1 MVAAQ
6 SIPILGSLCISR
18 LYSPA
23 DFGSFSAWLGIVVT
37 AAVLI
42 TGRFETS
49 LAVEP
54 DGEPRKLAFKATLAT
69 SILAISALS
78 LVAIG
83 GYLAV
88 PRLHQLPTGLV
99 LFFFPA
105 ALLLAAI
112 QTWQSWAAAEG
123 AYRQLSGMRIAQAVG
138 VTAFQIIMGYV
149 RPSAAGLAFGHLM
162 GGVFG
167 LAVAARCMPID
178 LRSLLPRSGLS
189 AELRQFWSSHRRFP
203 MFSLPADLINSAS
216 GQLPTII
223 IASRFGVDA
232 SGVFALTG
240 RILGA
245 PIALIGGAFLD
256 VFKRAASTSYRT
268 HGNCREEYVRTFKV
282 LSLGGVLLA
291 AGVMWAAEPLF
302 VLLFGEPWRQSGVI
316 AIWLMPMFAL
326 RFVASPL
333 SYVFYITGKQHVD
346 LAWQCFLLGLTLAAF
361 FMSRSFQVAVESY
374 AIGYAVLYVVY
385 LSLSYRYSK

>member
-18 LYSPA
+18 LYSTA

-78 LVAIG
+78 LVAAA
-83 GYLAV
+83 GYLAA

-105 ALLLAAI
+105 ALLLAVI

-123 AYRQLSGMRIAQAVG
+123 AYRQLSWMRIAQAVG

-149 RPSAAGLAFGHLM
+149 RPSGAGLAFGHLM

-167 LAVAARCMPID
+167 LGVAARCMPVD
-178 LRSLLPRSGLS
+178 LRSLLPWSGFY
-189 AELRQFWSSHRRFP
+189 AELKQFWRSHRRFP
-203 MFSLPADLINSAS
+203 MFSLPADIINSAS

-256 VFKRAASTSYRT
+256 VFKRAASTNYRT
-268 HGNCREEYVRTFKV
+268 HGNCREEYLRTFKV

-291 AGVMWAAEPLF
+291 AGVMCAAEPLF
-302 VLLFGEPWRQSGVI
+302 VLLFGEPWRQSGAI

-346 LAWQCFLLGLTLAAF
+346 LGWQSFLLVMTLAAF
-361 FMSRSFQVAVESY
+361 FLSKSFQVAVESY
-374 AIGYAVLYVVY
+374 AIGYAVLYVIY

>member
-37 AAVLI
+37 VAVLI
-42 TGRFETS
+42 TGRFETA

-54 DGEPRKLAFKATLAT
+54 DGEPRKFAFKATLAT

-78 LVAIG
+78 LVASL
-83 GYLAV
+83 GYLVA
-88 PRLHQLPTGLV
+88 PRLRQLPTSLV
-99 LFFFPA
+99 LFSFPA
-105 ALLLAAI
+105 ALLLAMI

-123 AYRQLSGMRIAQAVG
+123 AYRQLSWMRIAQALG
-138 VTAFQIIMGYV
+138 VTGFQIIVGYV
-149 RPSAAGLAFGHLM
+149 RPSAISLAFGHLM
-162 GGVFG
+162 GGVLG
-167 LAVAARCMPID
+167 LCVAAHYMPID
-178 LRSLLPRSGLS
+178 LRSLRPWSKFS
-189 AELRQFWSSHRRFP
+189 AELRQFWKSHRRFP
-203 MFSLPADLINSAS
+203 TFSLPADIINSAS

-223 IASRFGVDA
+223 IASRFGVEA

-256 VFKRAASTSYRT
+256 VFKRTASASYRT
-268 HGNCREEYVRTFKV
+268 HGNCREEYLRTFKV

-291 AGVMWAAEPLF
+291 AGVMCAAEPIF

-316 AIWLMPMFAL
+316 AVWLMPMFAL

-346 LAWQCFLLGLTLAAF
+346 LAWQCFLLVMTLATF
-361 FMSRSFQVAVESY
+361 ILSKSFQVSVESY
-374 AIGYAVLYVVY
+374 AIGYAFLYLIY
-385 LSLSYRYSK
+385 LSLSYRYSN